1 MNVIILTT
9 AIWKQYWPYG
19 DASLSLTK
27 IHIGYKNRIKP
38 YFQQETLYDERFF
51 EMAGYRLAQC
61 CWSASIWTTPTT
73 GNKNE
78 KSASTLTT
86 FCGVSGGFEDAMRQE
101 RSLYAD
107 FLANIDKTFGD
118 FHLTANVG
126 ASIYHTSM
134 DQLYIAGDLVIP
146 NFFQINNINFSANYK
161 PDPTG
166 YEDEIQSILPVLN

>member
-1 MNVIILTT
+1 MMN
-9 AIWKQYWPYG
+9 
-19 DASLSLTK
+19 ASLKWQAADWLNVVGRVNLDNS
-27 IHIGYKNRIKP
+27 
-38 YFQQETLYDERFF
+38 D
-51 EMAGYRLAQC
+51 YR
-61 CWSASIWTTPTT
+61 
-73 GNKNE
+73 NKNE

-134 DQLYIAGDLVIP
+134 DQLYIAGDLVILTSSRSTILISP
-146 NFFQINNINFSANYK
+146 PTINRTL
-161 PDPTG
+161 PDMKMKFKVF
-166 YEDEIQSILPVLN
+166 LPVLN

>member
-1 MNVIILTT
+1 MVM
-9 AIWKQYWPYG
+9 QVCHY
-19 DASLSLTK
+19 K
-27 IHIGYKNRIKP
+27 IHIGYKIASTVP
-38 YFQQETLYDERFF
+38 QQETLYDERFF

-61 CWSASIWTTPTT
+61 CRSCQS
-73 GNKNE
+73 GQLRLRNKNE

-86 FCGVSGGFEDAMRQE
+86 LCGVSGGFEDAMRQE

-134 DQLYIAGDLVIP
+134 DQLYIAGDLVFPTSSRSTILISP
-146 NFFQINNINFSANYK
+146 PTINRTL
-161 PDPTG
+161 PDMKMKFKVF
-166 YEDEIQSILPVLN
+166 LPVLN

>member
-1 MNVIILTT
+1 MMN
-9 AIWKQYWPYG
+9 
-19 DASLSLTK
+19 ASLKWQATDWLNVVGRVNLDNS
-27 IHIGYKNRIKP
+27 
-38 YFQQETLYDERFF
+38 D
-51 EMAGYRLAQC
+51 YR
-61 CWSASIWTTPTT
+61 
-73 GNKNE
+73 NKNE

-166 YEDEIQSILPVLN
+166 YEEIFLLSVSRFIGFIIRNG